1 MDCGV
6 KTATE
11 RKVSSAS
18 AGMEKRDRA
27 ARQSGSPLQH
37 QIKLQDR
44 ISPCAGAP
52 RFSVAGFAVVVAVVA
67 VLSEVV
73 VAVLSEVDVSV
84 SVRIKSVRVRLG
96 SPSASVATETTTVL
110 PDLSMAMCGK
120 GQFRLQC
127 RDRVADATHVGR
139 GFGRRLQRR
148 VRSCSIART
157 RSGLPILEMYR
168 GSTPRAA
175 ASLVEQG
182 EAIRSRSQ
190 ARHRLLP
197 PSRALI

>member
-1 MDCGV
+1 M
-6 KTATE
+6 
-11 RKVSSAS
+11 
-18 AGMEKRDRA
+18 
-27 ARQSGSPLQH
+27 
-37 QIKLQDR
+37 
-44 ISPCAGAP
+44 
-52 RFSVAGFAVVVAVVA
+52 VAVVA

-84 SVRIKSVRVRLG
+84 SVRINSVRVRLG

-120 GQFRLQC
+120 GQFKSRSQ
-127 RDRVADATHVGR
+127 DWPADATHVGR
-139 GFGRRLQRR
+139 GFGRRLRRR

-168 GSTPRAA
+168 GSTPHAA
-175 ASLVEQG
+175 ASLVERG

-197 PSRALI
+197 PSRAFV